1 MPQSSPPAR
10 VVLTTT
16 ANSDEATS
24 IGHTLVEEQLA
35 ACATIVPGAQSIYRW
50 QGQIESATETLLLLK
65 TTPEQLPMLEARLR
79 ELHSYDTPEFLVL
92 PVESGSQPYL
102 EWLHASLKSR

>member
-1 MPQSSPPAR
+1 MPQFTPPAR

-16 ANSDEATS
+16 ANPDEATS

-35 ACATIVPGAQSIYRW
+35 ACATILPAVQSIYRW
-50 QGQIESATETLLLLK
+50 QGQIETATETLLLLK
-65 TTPEQLPMLEARLR
+65 TIPEHLPALEARLR

-92 PVESGSQPYL
+92 PVECGSQPYL
-102 EWLHASLKSR
+102 EWLHASLKNR